1 MKSVQD
7 SIDTIKA
14 LSESLPPEDV
24 LRLSDIRHEVMTVGE
39 IFGIFGRVALDK
51 KQTSKTGSSKTE
63 KKVEAV
69 SKEMTFEEKRKLF
82 QAEFPNKVSPERR
95 ARARDILNSIAQ
107 NLHEYLPNPAL
118 SASSEPQVTA
128 NGSIDLKSTPVSSTA
143 PETEFLPSVDNRNT
157 SFFSL
162 EHIFPE
168 VRLVGD
174 GKPMPP
180 TRVPVQPQL
189 LTSRSWP
196 SSTDSEESILA
207 LTAPR
212 VKSSVF
218 ENVPQ
223 EVNSR
228 FNGTF
233 KFGNHDNFSKMS
245 YDAAYS
251 NDTQSESVNTV
262 YEGTVGTPLMYDS
275 ELGTPLLTCVE

>member
-7 SIDTIKA
+7 SIDTLRA

-51 KQTSKTGSSKTE
+51 QETSKTGSIKTE
-63 KKVEAV
+63 KKAEVIP
-69 SKEMTFEEKRKLF
+69 KEMTFEEKRKLF

-95 ARARDILNSIAQ
+95 ARAREILNSIAQ
-107 NLHEYLPNPAL
+107 NMHQHLQNPAP

-128 NGSIDLKSTPVSSTA
+128 NGSIDLKSTPVSSKA
-143 PETEFLPSVDNRNT
+143 PSTEFLPSV
-157 SFFSL
+157 
-162 EHIFPE
+162 
-168 VRLVGD
+168 RLVND
-174 GKPMPP
+174 GKAKPP
-180 TRVPVQPQL
+180 TGVPVQPQL

-196 SSTDSEESILA
+196 SSADSEESILA

-212 VKSSVF
+212 VKSSMF

-251 NDTQSESVNTV
+251 NDTQSESVDTV